1 MGVSLD
7 IVECN
12 AQGVTNATAFVIGN
26 LPAEPANMHGLLLV
40 AIEELVADIVDL
52 PVSERLWRNAS

>member
-12 AQGVTNATAFVIGN
+12 AQGVTATAFVIGN